1 MYTGHI
7 CDVPGVKVGHASDM
21 DALTGVTAIYCHEGA
36 VPGVCVRG
44 GAPGTRETD
53 LMKPGELVES
63 VNAIM
68 LTGGSAFGLDAATG
82 MMDLLRRRGAGL
94 DVGVARVPIV
104 GGAVLFDLGVG
115 ASDVR
120 PDAQMGRLALML
132 AGDDRRQGLIGAGM
146 GASVGKFAPGAIP
159 ERSGLGS
166 ASIELGGGVVIGA
179 IAAVNAGG
187 DIYDPYSGE
196 FLAGGHD
203 AQGAPRP
210 VVDALMGGAASR
222 GSAGGNTTIAV
233 VATNARLD
241 KAQTNRLAAVAQD
254 GFARAIRPV
263 HTQMDGD
270 TLFALSTGTAECDFA
285 RLTVM
290 ATEVVARAIANAG
303 YLTRERRA

>member
-21 DALTGVTAIYCHEGA
+21 DALTGVTAIYCPEGA

-222 GSAGGNTTIAV
+222 GSVGGNTTIAV
-233 VATNARLD
+233 VATNALLD

>member
-21 DALTGVTAIYCHEGA
+21 DALTGVTAIYCPEGA

-222 GSAGGNTTIAV
+222 GSTGGNTTIAV

>member
-21 DALTGVTAIYCHEGA
+21 DALTGVTAIYCPEGA

-270 TLFALSTGTAECDFA
+270 TLFALSTGTVECDFA